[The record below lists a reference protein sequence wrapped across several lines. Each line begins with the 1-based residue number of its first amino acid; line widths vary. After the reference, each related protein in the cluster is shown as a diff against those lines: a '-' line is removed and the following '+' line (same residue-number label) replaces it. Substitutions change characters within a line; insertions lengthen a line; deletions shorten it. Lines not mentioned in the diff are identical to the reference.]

1 MAVQPIP
8 AITPQPMPDTPVA
21 PESAA
26 PGLAADLREA
36 LARSIVQ
43 VNGILL
49 GKKQEVRLA
58 FVCLLAG
65 GHLLIEDLPGVGK
78 TTLAHALAITLGLDF
93 QRVQFTSDL
102 LPSDIIGVSI
112 YERDPGAFK
121 FHNGPVFTQ
130 LLLADEINRATPK
143 TQSALLEAMA
153 EGQVTIDGRTHALP
167 APFFVVATQNPVDF
181 AGTYP
186 LPDSQLDRFMLRMSL
201 GYPDAESERSMLGST
216 DRRQLLEQLSPCLAA
231 GQILA
236 LRKATASVLASSSLI
251 AYVQNLLE
259 ASRRHAEIRIGLSP
273 RAGLSILAAARAHA
287 LLGGRN
293 FVVPEDVQKVF
304 PYIAAHRL
312 SLGSGSQASRAAVV
326 ASLIENT
333 PVR

>member
-1 MAVQPIP
+1 
-8 AITPQPMPDTPVA
+8 
-21 PESAA
+21 
-26 PGLAADLREA
+26 
-36 LARSIVQ
+36 
-43 VNGILL
+43 
-49 GKKQEVRLA
+49 
-58 FVCLLAG
+58 
-65 GHLLIEDLPGVGK
+65 
-78 TTLAHALAITLGLDF
+78 
-93 QRVQFTSDL
+93 
-102 LPSDIIGVSI
+102 
-112 YERDPGAFK
+112 
-121 FHNGPVFTQ
+121 
-130 LLLADEINRATPK
+130 
-143 TQSALLEAMA
+143 
-153 EGQVTIDGRTHALP
+153 
-167 APFFVVATQNPVDF
+167 
-181 AGTYP
+181 
-186 LPDSQLDRFMLRMSL
+186 
-201 GYPDAESERSMLGST
+201 MLGST